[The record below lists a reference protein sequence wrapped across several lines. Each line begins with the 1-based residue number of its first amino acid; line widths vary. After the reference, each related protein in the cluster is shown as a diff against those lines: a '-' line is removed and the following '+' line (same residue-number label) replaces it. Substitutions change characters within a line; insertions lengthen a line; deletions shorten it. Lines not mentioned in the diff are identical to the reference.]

1 MKFLITISSPQQQM
15 EQKSWKL
22 LESSNKKNKIEQN
35 WFKEHKTTPKH
46 KKYK

>member
-1 MKFLITISSPQQQM
+1 M
-15 EQKSWKL
+15 EQKSLKNY
-22 LESSNKKNKIEQN
+22 SNRVTKNKIEQN